1 MSREIISPEAGE
13 VSGTQLPMDGS
24 THAQL
29 WRIAFLPWE
38 LLASGKLGNSWR
50 ASLKVY
56 GLTYSRF
63 THRGCMVHS
72 FFFFF
77 QLILKKAKQNKT
89 KHYVISSACC
99 RNLPSRRL
107 RWTMPMVWLLFRV
120 FVAVPRFSREI
131 VCLFSRSPISNG
143 IH

>member
-38 LLASGKLGNSWR
+38 LLASGKLENSWR

-77 QLILKKAKQNKT
+77 QLIKTTKKT
-89 KHYVISSACC
+89 KKKTLRYTIGMLSQSPVKTSSLDHANGLAALSC
-99 RNLPSRRL
+99 
-107 RWTMPMVWLLFRV
+107 
-120 FVAVPRFSREI
+120 
-131 VCLFSRSPISNG
+131 VCGSTTIL
-143 IH
+143 